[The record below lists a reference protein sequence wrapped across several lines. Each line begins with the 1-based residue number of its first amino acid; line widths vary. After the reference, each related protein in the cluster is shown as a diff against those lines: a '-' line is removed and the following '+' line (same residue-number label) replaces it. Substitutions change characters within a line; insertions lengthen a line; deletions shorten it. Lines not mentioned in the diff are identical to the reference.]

1 MVCDRSVVL
10 QKDLFLL
17 QMCNSAGGCMV
28 GFGLQWNNLGR
39 VVLLLA
45 FRQGEHWHRQG
56 QRERERSGR
65 REIPA
70 NNTDA
75 RSSQSFSQQY

>member
-1 MVCDRSVVL
+1 
-10 QKDLFLL
+10 
-17 QMCNSAGGCMV
+17 MV

-45 FRQGEHWHRQG
+45 FRQGEHWHHQG

-70 NNTDA
+70 NN
-75 RSSQSFSQQY
+75 QH